1 MDLLRQKIKAAKTE
15 NRLLY
20 FLIIVRL
27 FPFTPNF
34 LLNLMAPWMHVPLSY
49 FATSVFLG
57 LAPYNFMTLSA
68 GIMLSEI
75 QNTGD
80 IFTVK
85 QVGGMVILS
94 LLLAIP
100 SSFRSKPQKEE

>member
-1 MDLLRQKIKAAKTE
+1 
-15 NRLLY
+15 
-20 FLIIVRL
+20 
-27 FPFTPNF
+27 
-34 LLNLMAPWMHVPLSY
+34 
-49 FATSVFLG
+49 
-57 LAPYNFMTLSA
+57 MTLSA

-100 SSFRSKPQKEE
+100 SSFRSKPQKEEWTQKCMKIVTDKIYMNSFCQFRQIWK